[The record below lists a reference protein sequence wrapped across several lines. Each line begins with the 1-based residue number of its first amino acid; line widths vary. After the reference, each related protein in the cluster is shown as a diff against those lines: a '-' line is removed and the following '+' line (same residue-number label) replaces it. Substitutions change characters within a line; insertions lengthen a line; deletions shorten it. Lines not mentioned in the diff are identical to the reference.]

1 MTTRQHC
8 SSTAD
13 GCGHPLTDHLAD
25 ARNHL
30 RRAAASASRAP
41 LAGADLYWALG
52 ILAQCTSAANDVIER
67 IGVDAGQQLPD
78 GSNANESDP
87 TTTARDIALVS
98 AVLSLATASARC
110 GPVTA
115 AVTDAQVAV
124 TDLVATSNPRRQSA
138 VVTPHEG
145 RRV

>member
-13 GCGHPLTDHLAD
+13 GYGHPLTDHLAD
-25 ARNHL
+25 ARDHL
-30 RRAAASASRAP
+30 RRAATSASRAP

-78 GSNANESDP
+78 GSNANKSDP
-87 TTTARDIALVS
+87 TTTARDTALVS

-115 AVTDAQVAV
+115 AVTDAQIAV
-124 TDLVATSNPRRQSA
+124 TDLVATAGPRPKLA
-138 VVTPHEG
+138 GVTLDEG